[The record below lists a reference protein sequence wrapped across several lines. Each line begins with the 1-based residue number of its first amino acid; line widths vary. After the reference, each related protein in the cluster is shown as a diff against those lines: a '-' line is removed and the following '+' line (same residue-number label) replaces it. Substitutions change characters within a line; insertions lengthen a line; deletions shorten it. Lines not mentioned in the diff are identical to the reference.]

1 MNEIASRAKITFNI
15 TAEISILKVQG
26 FKALTGSSE
35 NGGYYLYAQDRI
47 LVNRNVAELRSF
59 PHIEWTI
66 FHEFGHAYFA
76 RTLARNK
83 FFPVLVYG
91 STVEDSIAKA
101 VKIIWNGLCDCFI
114 NELVLKKASLKKFDP
129 ILEKTLDKLSQ
140 KETAGMC
147 FHIYDYWKHGNDERW
162 LFSTKN
168 PSNFHTWIKKNS
180 FFFSGSGWNATK
192 VRFP

>member
-1 MNEIASRAKITFNI
+1 MKLTKIKISNAEMNEIASRAKITFNI

-35 NGGYYLYAQDRI
+35 NGGYYLYAQDRV

-91 STVEDSIAKA
+91 SSVDRSI
-101 VKIIWNGLCDCFI
+101 L
-114 NELVLKKASLKKFDP
+114 
-129 ILEKTLDKLSQ
+129 
-140 KETAGMC
+140 
-147 FHIYDYWKHGNDERW
+147 
-162 LFSTKN
+162 
-168 PSNFHTWIKKNS
+168 
-180 FFFSGSGWNATK
+180 
-192 VRFP
+192 